1 MRQLSF
7 SGAVLEATQQCMRD
21 DPSVIVL
28 GLGVPDPK
36 GVFGTTIG
44 LQEEFG
50 HQRVFD
56 WPIAEA
62 GMAGIALGASLDG
75 YKVIIAHQRVEF
87 ALLSIDQIVNQAAK
101 WHYMFDGKAT
111 CSMIFRLV
119 IGRGWGTGPQHTQSL
134 ESWFGHIPGLKVV
147 LPSTPHDAKG
157 QLISAIRDGGVVV
170 YIEHRWLHDSYG
182 DVPKGLYT
190 TPLTGAYV
198 FQEGTDI
205 SLVTYSYG
213 IVEAL
218 RSSRLLMEK
227 FNISVEI
234 LVLRGVRPLDVSEI
248 IKSVE
253 KTRRLMV
260 LENGWVTYG
269 VGAEIITQV
278 ICSVECELLCNP
290 LRIGMKE
297 VPVPSTRALAN
308 LVYPNAQEIIAAIV
322 HAVSGVVID
331 MQLLDLPEPSDI
343 PDAKFMGPF

>member
-7 SGAVLEATQQCMRD
+7 SGAILEATQQCMRE
-21 DPSVIVL
+21 DPSVIIL

-50 HQRVFD
+50 DQRVFD
-56 WPIAEA
+56 SPIAEA
-62 GMAGIALGASLDG
+62 AMAGIALGASLDG
-75 YKVIIAHQRVEF
+75 HKVILAHQRVEF
-87 ALLSIDQIVNQAAK
+87 ALLAIDQMVNQAAK
-101 WHYMFDGKAT
+101 WHYMFEGKAT
-111 CSMIFRLV
+111 CSIIFRLV

-134 ESWFGHIPGLKVV
+134 ESWFGHIPGLRVV

-157 QLISAIRDGGVVV
+157 QLISAIKEGGVVV
-170 YIEHRWLHDSYG
+170 YVEHRWLHDSYG
-182 DVPKGLYT
+182 DVPEAIYM

-198 FQEGTDI
+198 FQEGADI
-205 SLVTYSYG
+205 TLVTYSYG
-213 IVEAL
+213 IIEAL
-218 RSSRLLMEK
+218 RCSRLLREK
-227 FNISVEI
+227 FDISVEI
-234 LVLRGVRPLDVSEI
+234 LILRGVRPLDASEI

-278 ICSVECELLCNP
+278 ICAVDGVLLCKP
-290 LRIGMKE
+290 LRMGMKE

-308 LVYPNAQEIIAAIV
+308 LVYPSSQEIVAAIIY
-322 HAVSGVVID
+322 AVKSIVVNAE
-331 MQLLDLPEPSDI
+331 LLDLPKPSDI
-343 PDAKFMGPF
+343 PDAAFMGPF